1 MAAATG
7 CPFQRLTGQSKEEKA
22 REKIPGAGG
31 MIQYKIPGR
40 KRQRAQPALSIAPA
54 QGEGV
59 DVSHQAEAES
69 TARAKSQRRQKNGG
83 NYPGR
88 GVGRI
93 QKSWT
98 AKGAGTPAHRRARG
112 NVGGVPG
119 KILIT
124 RLFGRKTKE
133 AKDRAICP
141 EQGVWPNAKS
151 MAATGI
157 GHRLPLGLPLI
168 FALSKLR
175 FFPII

>member
-1 MAAATG
+1 MDVSHQAEAESTARAKSQRRQKNGGNYPGWGVGRIQKSWTAKAAGTAA
-7 CPFQRLTGQSKEEKA
+7 P
-22 REKIPGAGG
+22 
-31 MIQYKIPGR
+31 
-40 KRQRAQPALSIAPA
+40 SIAPA

-98 AKGAGTPAHRRARG
+98 AKGAGTAR
-112 NVGGVPG
+112 PPS
-119 KILIT
+119 
-124 RLFGRKTKE
+124 RCFG
-133 AKDRAICP
+133 
-141 EQGVWPNAKS
+141 
-151 MAATGI
+151 
-157 GHRLPLGLPLI
+157 
-168 FALSKLR
+168 SKLCQAKFSLLVSSSEKRKRQKTGQFAQPRRLTECKIHGRRNRVQTAAGSSRYFCACRGR